1 MSDLEPAQRR
11 QLESRAIPFVVVDT
25 AGEQPAGIPTVG
37 SQNWNGGLAATRH
50 LLGLGHRRIAVIAG
64 PTDVLCSRARI
75 DGYRTALDEVG
86 APVDPGLV
94 RHGDFFVRGGY
105 QHGLDLLGQPE
116 ALTEIAPAI
125 AATTRL
131 LVDRLA
137 ADGLNLLSST
147 GTAAGQEVF
156 HLHVHLIPR
165 FAHRAGIGQLTVREP
180 GIDLDRV
187 HRQITGG

>member
-1 MSDLEPAQRR
+1 MSCLFCSIVAGDVPSRQVYADEHAVAFLDINPWHVGHTLVVPRR
-11 QLESRAIPFVVVDT
+11 HVD
-25 AGEQPAGIPTVG
+25 
-37 SQNWNGGLAATRH
+37 
-50 LLGLGHRRIAVIAG
+50 
-64 PTDVLCSRARI
+64 
-75 DGYRTALDEVG
+75 
-86 APVDPGLV
+86 
-94 RHGDFFVRGGY
+94 
-105 QHGLDLLGQPE
+105 DLLGQPE

-187 HRQITGG
+187 HRQITYG